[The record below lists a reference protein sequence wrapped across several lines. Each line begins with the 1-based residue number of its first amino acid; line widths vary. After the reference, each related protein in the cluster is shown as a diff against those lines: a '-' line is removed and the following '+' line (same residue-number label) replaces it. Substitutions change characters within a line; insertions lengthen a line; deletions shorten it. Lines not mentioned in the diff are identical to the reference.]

1 MCIYVHILV
10 YGFYKDL
17 RIMMAGAR
25 VQVRKPGRVILSFW
39 QMMRKL

>member
-1 MCIYVHILV
+1 MCIYVHILA

-17 RIMMAGAR
+17 RIMMAGTR

-39 QMMRKL
+39 QMRRKL